1 VNNNLSLSLKRFW
14 HNLAELLEMIK
25 IGHSV
30 LALPFAF
37 MGALLAARGLPDGRT
52 IFFILVAMVGAR
64 SAAMAFNRLADA
76 RFDAANPRTADRALP
91 AGKISPRATIW
102 FIGVS
107 ALLFLGAAAQLN
119 LTCFALSPLA
129 LLVILGYSLTKRFT
143 MASHLVLGL
152 CLGLAPIGGWLAVRS
167 DLGLA
172 ILVLSGAV
180 LFWVAGFDVLYAL
193 QDEEF
198 DRRAGLFSLPA
209 RVGPIW
215 ARRLAA
221 LCHLAAALGFAATGR
236 LSGLGPIYAGALAVS
251 VLILLVQHLLLAVQE
266 PRRLPP
272 AFFTLNGLVGIGL
285 GLATWVSLAFANQH
299 FF

>member
-1 VNNNLSLSLKRFW
+1 
-14 HNLAELLEMIK
+14 MIK

-76 RFDAANPRTADRALP
+76 HIDAANPRTADRALP
-91 AGKISPRATIW
+91 AGKISRRATLL

-107 ALLFLGAAAQLN
+107 AVLFMGAAAQLN
-119 LTCFALSPLA
+119 RICFALSPVA
-129 LLVILGYSLTKRFT
+129 LLVILGYSFTKRFT
-143 MASHLVLGL
+143 CATHLVLGL
-152 CLGLAPIGGWLAVRS
+152 SLSLAPLGGWLAVRGAP
-167 DLGLA
+167 GLSV
-172 ILVLSGAV
+172 LVLAGAV

-198 DRRAGLFSLPA
+198 DRRVGLFSLPA
-209 RVGPIW
+209 RVGPTW

-221 LCHLAAALGFAATGR
+221 LCHLAAALGFAVTGR
-236 LSGLGPIYAGALAVS
+236 LAGLGPIYAGAVALS
-251 VLILLVQHLLLAVQE
+251 SLILLVQHLLLSLRG

-272 AFFTLNGLVGIGL
+272 AFFTLNGLVGLGL
-285 GLATWVSLAFANQH
+285 GLATWISLAI
-299 FF
+299 

>member
-1 VNNNLSLSLKRFW
+1 MKGLRPIF
-14 HNLAELLEMIK
+14 ELLEMIK

-52 IFFILVAMVGAR
+52 LFFILVAMVGAR

-91 AGKISPRATIW
+91 AGRISRRSTIL

-107 ALLFLGAAAQLN
+107 AVLFMGAAAQLN
-119 LTCFALSPLA
+119 RVCFVLSPVV
-129 LLVILGYSLTKRFT
+129 LLVLLGYSFTKRFT
-143 MASHLVLGL
+143 SASHLVLGL
-152 CLGLAPIGGWLAVRS
+152 CLGLAPVGGWLAVRS
-167 DLGLA
+167 DLSLEV
-172 ILVLSGAV
+172 LVLAGAV

-193 QDEEF
+193 QDQEF

-209 RVGPIW
+209 RLGPTW

-221 LCHLAAALGFAATGR
+221 LCHLTAALGFAATGR
-236 LSGLGPIYAGALAVS
+236 LANLGPIYAGAVVVS
-251 VLILLVQHLLLAVQE
+251 SLILLVQHLLLSVRE
-266 PRRLPP
+266 PLSPPP
-272 AFFTLNGLVGIGL
+272 AFFTLNGLVGLGL
-285 GLATWVSLAFANQH
+285 GLATWISLMI
-299 FF
+299 

>member
-1 VNNNLSLSLKRFW
+1 MTTFEKLGVMKGLRTII
-14 HNLAELLEMIK
+14 ELLEMIK

-30 LALPFAF
+30 LALPFAI

-52 IFFILVAMVGAR
+52 LFFILVAMVGAR

-91 AGKISPRATIW
+91 AGKISRRATIL

-107 ALLFLGAAAQLN
+107 AVLFMGAAAQLN
-119 LTCFALSPLA
+119 RVCFLLSPLV
-129 LLVILGYSLTKRFT
+129 LLVILGYSFTKRFT
-143 MASHLVLGL
+143 SASHLVLGL
-152 CLGLAPIGGWLAVRS
+152 CLGLAPVGGWLAVRG
-167 DLGLA
+167 DLSLA
-172 ILVLSGAV
+172 VLVLAGAV

-209 RVGPIW
+209 RVGPTW

-221 LCHLAAALGFAATGR
+221 LCHLTAALGFALTGR
-236 LSGLGPIYAGALAVS
+236 LAGLGPIYAGAVVVS
-251 VLILLVQHLLLAVQE
+251 SLILLVQHLRLSVRG
-266 PRRLPP
+266 PHRLPP
-272 AFFTLNGLVGIGL
+272 AFFTLNGLVGLGL
-285 GLATWVSLAFANQH
+285 GLATWLSLMV
-299 FF
+299 

>member
-1 VNNNLSLSLKRFW
+1 MRRPVSGNLSLNARGFW

-52 IFFILVAMVGAR
+52 LFFIIVAMVGAR

-91 AGKISPRATIW
+91 AGKISRRATLL

-107 ALLFLGAAAQLN
+107 AVLFMGAAAQLN
-119 LTCFALSPLA
+119 RVCFALSPVA

-143 MASHLVLGL
+143 SATHLVLGL
-152 CLGLAPIGGWLAVRS
+152 SLGLAPIGGWLAVRG
-167 DLGLA
+167 DLSLSV
-172 ILVLSGAV
+172 LVLAGAV

-198 DRRAGLFSLPA
+198 DRRVGLFSLPA
-209 RVGPIW
+209 WVGAIW
-215 ARRLAA
+215 ARRLAS
-221 LCHLAAALGFAATGR
+221 LCHLAAVLGFAVTGR
-236 LSGLGPIYAGALAVS
+236 LAGLGPIYAGAVAVS
-251 VLILLVQHLLLAVQE
+251 SLILLVQHLLLSVRERQS
-266 PRRLPP
+266 LPP
-272 AFFTLNGLVGIGL
+272 AFFTLNGLVGLGL
-285 GLATWVSLAFANQH
+285 GLATWISLAV
-299 FF
+299 